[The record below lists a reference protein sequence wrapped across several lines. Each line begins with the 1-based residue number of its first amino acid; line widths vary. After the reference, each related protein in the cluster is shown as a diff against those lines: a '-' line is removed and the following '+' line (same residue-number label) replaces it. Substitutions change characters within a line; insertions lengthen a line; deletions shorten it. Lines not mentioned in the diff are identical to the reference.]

1 MAIPDF
7 QTILRPFLEALVGG
21 QEMHMN
27 ALIDKLADHFELTE
41 EERAEMYETGNDYVF
56 RSRVRFARIH
66 LKKAEL
72 VDVPRRGYIQI
83 TDNGKEFLS
92 TTQGRITLRQLAASP
107 AYAEFRERT
116 RRGRG
121 REQVANDEPD
131 NTETPLEL
139 IEVGYQRIKTTLASE
154 LKEAVQKTS
163 PAFFEN
169 LIVELLLK
177 MGYGGSRQD
186 AGRAIGQSGDGGIDG
201 IINEDRLGLDV
212 IYLQAKRWQNT
223 VGAPE
228 IQSFIGALA
237 GKNAH
242 KGVFVTTSHFSQQAK
257 EYAKTVPQKV
267 KLIDG
272 EELAELMIE
281 FGVGV
286 TETSSFK
293 LKSLDS
299 DYFDE

>member
-7 QTILRPFLEALVGG
+7 QTTLRPLLEALTDGH
-21 QEMHMN
+21 EMHMN
-27 ALIDKLADHFELTE
+27 TLIEKLADYFQLTTE
-41 EERAEMYETGNDYVF
+41 ERSEKYKSGNDYIF
-56 RSRVRFARIH
+56 SNRVRFARVH
-66 LKKAEL
+66 LKSAGL
-72 VDVPRRGYIQI
+72 IHAPRRGFIQI
-83 TDNGKEFLS
+83 TSEGKDFLKNS
-92 TTQGRITLRQLAASP
+92 QERITLRQLATIP
-107 AYAEFRERT
+107 AYAEFRERI
-116 RRGRG
+116 
-121 REQVANDEPD
+121 REGSSQEGTADEKVESA
-131 NTETPLEL
+131 ETPLEL
-139 IEVGYQRIKTTLASE
+139 IEVGYQRMKTTLASE
-154 LKEAVQKTS
+154 LKEAVQKAS

-257 EYAKTVPQKV
+257 EYAKTVPQKL

-286 TETSSFK
+286 TETNSYK
-293 LKSLDS
+293 LKTLDS

>member
-7 QTILRPFLEALVGG
+7 QTILRPFMEALVDG

-27 ALIDKLADHFELTE
+27 TLIDKLANHFELT
-41 EERAEMYETGNDYVF
+41 AEQRSEKYKSGNDYVF
-56 RSRVRFARIH
+56 SNRVRFARIH
-66 LKKAEL
+66 LKNAGL
-72 VDVPRRGYIQI
+72 VDATRRGYMQI
-83 TDNGKEFLS
+83 TNEGKDFLKS
-92 TTQGRITLRQLAASP
+92 SQERITLRQLATIP
-107 AYAEFRERT
+107 AYAEFRERI
-116 RRGRG
+116 
-121 REQVANDEPD
+121 REGGSHENAADEKVESA
-131 NTETPLEL
+131 ETPLEL
-139 IEVGYQRIKTTLASE
+139 IEAGYQRMKTTLASE
-154 LKEAVQKTS
+154 LKEVVQKAS

-286 TETSSFK
+286 TETNSYK
-293 LKSLDS
+293 LKALDS